1 MSLSLGS
8 PFSHCLELNSLCEL
22 LHASAL
28 EPLIEILALA
38 DIKSFEL
45 VTTVNNGL
53 DPDPSNSNTSSD
65 RQITQFK
72 KVKADAAK

>member
-1 MSLSLGS
+1 MSWNLGS
-8 PFSHCLELNSLCEL
+8 PFSHCLKLNSLCEF
-22 LHASAL
+22 LHAPAL

-45 VTTVNNGL
+45 VATVNNSL
-53 DPDPSNSNTSSD
+53 DPDPSNSNTSPD